1 MCFMLLCR
9 TVHLPETSVS
19 ESLQLN
25 PNSTVSDFR
34 PVLACSGSFLPA
46 SPYTNRPLHFHV
58 WVSFFLEQPTIFC
71 AREATEAPR
80 SPATAAGGM
89 PGGRVPSVKWLRTGG
104 NVALALRWQQ
114 KGEPLQSLGQHQ
126 GSLADPEQEGLW
138 GSSRMSCFHL
148 SVVVGR
154 SISPVTALYSP
165 AMALSSAQV
174 IQETSGLQ
182 CEGGSEGNQY
192 IPDSQRLTYPKV
204 HLVPTERRDR
214 GMTFPPYS
222 FNK

>member
-1 MCFMLLCR
+1 MQREGKKEEKCESASCSCAGLYIFQR
-9 TVHLPETSVS
+9 RVS
-19 ESLQLN
+19 LN
-25 PNSTVSDFR
+25 PNKTVSDFH

-58 WVSFFLEQPTIFC
+58 WVSFFLEQPTASC
-71 AREATEAPR
+71 VREATEAPR
-80 SPATAAGGM
+80 SPATAAGVS
-89 PGGRVPSVKWLRTGG
+89 GGRVPSGKWLRTGG
-104 NVALALRWQQ
+104 NASLALGWQQ
-114 KGEPLQSLGQHQ
+114 KREPLQSLGQHQ

-138 GSSRMSCFHL
+138 GSSRMSCFCL
-148 SVVVGR
+148 SMVVGR
-154 SISPVTALYSP
+154 RIGPVSALYSP

-204 HLVPTERRDR
+204 HLAPKR
-214 GMTFPPYS
+214 GGIGG
-222 FNK
+222 